1 MVLYNGNGGD
11 TADLVYFLTNQI
23 ARLRFAEFG
32 EPVGPHLR
40 FVYVYRKRGVF

>member
-1 MVLYNGNGGD
+1 MYRGRNGRD

-23 ARLRFAEFG
+23 ARLSFAENG
-32 EPVGPHLR
+32 VPVGPLLR